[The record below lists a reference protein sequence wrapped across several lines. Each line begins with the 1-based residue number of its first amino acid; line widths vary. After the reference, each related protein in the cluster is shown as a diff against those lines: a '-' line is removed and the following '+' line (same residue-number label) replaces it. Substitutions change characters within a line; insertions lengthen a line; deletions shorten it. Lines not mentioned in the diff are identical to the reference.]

1 MGLLSDGHEELKS
14 FMSMHWPSIC
24 ITTLV
29 GAAALGGVPQE
40 QALIMK
46 DVVSTKYKTAR
57 QAGTLQGLRWNDFCR
72 VAAIN

>member
-1 MGLLSDGHEELKS
+1 MGFLGDEHEEAKS

-29 GAAALGGVPQE
+29 GATALGGVRQE
-40 QALIMK
+40 HALIMK
-46 DVVSTKYKTAR
+46 ERSARYKAAQ
-57 QAGTLQGLRWNDFCR
+57 QAGTLHGLKWNDFCR